1 MKKLS
6 CKIKLSVKDLCFLAL
21 LTAITVILALF
32 ATIRIGNMIK
42 IPLKFISVFI
52 TGVFFGPLW
61 AGVSAAVGDLINSLL
76 MPVGPFMPQIM
87 MVEFFGGFVF
97 GLFMYNS
104 HEDTRLYALRVILCV
119 LAQFAIDMFLTPVFL
134 VQAGYFP
141 DYSVAIA
148 IRLPASL
155 IKAAI
160 QTVVLAA
167 GKNYLKIFTKYMR
180 VNDEK

>member
-1 MKKLS
+1 MKK
-6 CKIKLSVKDLCFLAL
+6 IPVKLSVKGLCFLAL

-52 TGVFFGPLW
+52 TGVFFGPVW
-61 AGVSAAVGDLINSLL
+61 AGISAAIGDLMNSLI

-87 MVEFFGGFVF
+87 MVEFLGGFGF

-104 HEDTRLYALRVILCV
+104 HENTRFYILRVIFCALV
-119 LAQFAIDMFLTPVFL
+119 QFIIDMFLTPVFL
-134 VQAGYFP
+134 VQVGYFP
-141 DYSVAIA
+141 DYSAAIA

-155 IKAAI
+155 IKAAL
-160 QTVVLAA
+160 QMLVMVG
-167 GKNYLKIFTKYMR
+167 GKTYLKVFTKYMR
-180 VNDEK
+180 INDEK